1 MYYVCT
7 PNYDY
12 ETLVWCWEGLR
23 LDVDIGVELPV
34 IIIIYI
40 DIELIGYDMIG
51 LIVIK
56 Y

>member
-23 LDVDIGVELPV
+23 LDVDIV
-34 IIIIYI
+34 
-40 DIELIGYDMIG
+40 DIGACARASSRAFERAP
-51 LIVIK
+51 
-56 Y
+56 